1 MITTSIERLA
11 HPLRSPR
18 QPIRHHRRMPTRDA
32 HGSAHVG
39 RTQAA
44 AMLGISVSH
53 LDRLYSERATNGFP
67 DRVNG
72 TEWRADDIAAF
83 QLPRDKARRAA
94 SDAVDRTGDPDE
106 LVPTATVARIL
117 GYRSVDSLQGRNR
130 IWPLLLERVDDESLT
145 PTGRKRRRWKRRTV
159 WEIADSRTGKGASH
173 TGRPRATPQGHPDRS
188 GDPDELVGAAEAAR
202 VLGYNHPTAL
212 PDEVLRRADE
222 DTAGPKG
229 RHRRKWKRA
238 TLWAILDRAQ
248 QQR

>member
-1 MITTSIERLA
+1 
-11 HPLRSPR
+11 
-18 QPIRHHRRMPTRDA
+18 MPTRDA
-32 HGSAHVG
+32 HGSSHVG

-53 LDRLYSERATNGFP
+53 LDRLYGERATNGFP
-67 DRVNG
+67 ERVDG
-72 TEWRADDIAAF
+72 TRWLADDIAAF

-94 SDAVDRTGDPDE
+94 SVAVDRSGDPDE
-106 LVPTATVARIL
+106 LVNTTTVARML
-117 GYRSVDSLQGRNR
+117 GYQSVDSLQGRNR

-159 WEIADSRTGKGASH
+159 WEIADSRTGQGAPH

-212 PDEVLRRADE
+212 PDDVLRQADE

-238 TLWAILDRAQ
+238 TLWTILDQ
-248 QQR
+248 TGQRR